1 MSTPSLSRRGFL
13 MATALAAAAP
23 SLALAAA
30 DPYAASPF
38 RKLTDAEWKARLPA
52 AS

>member
-1 MSTPSLSRRGFL
+1 MFDLSRRGFL
-13 MATALAAAAP
+13 MATAFAAAAP

-38 RKLTDAEWKARLPA
+38 RKISDADWRKRLP
-52 AS
+52 SLL